1 MAIYPPL
8 EPLIGLLELMVGHK
22 TMIDCD

>member
-1 MAIYPPL
+1 MAIYPSL